1 MISAT
6 LDTNIL
12 ASGARKLGDPSS
24 IPGQVLDRW
33 IEGEF
38 ILVCSA
44 PIIEELTRTLNKPY
58 FRRFLTEDQ
67 IENVIQML
75 LDEAVIAE
83 LSVDVHGIASHPAD
97 DLILSTAV
105 SVGADFLVMG
115 DQALLRLV
123 EYQGV
128 KIVTPREFLSVLE
141 RQEPADE

>member
-6 LDTNIL
+6 LDTNIP

-24 IPGQVLDRW
+24 SPGQVLDRW

-38 ILVCSA
+38 ILMCSA
-44 PIIEELTRTLNKPY
+44 PIIDELTRTLNKPY
-58 FRRFLTEDQ
+58 FRRFLTEEQ
-67 IENVIQML
+67 IENLIQML
-75 LDEAVIAE
+75 LDEAVMVE

-105 SVGADFLVMG
+105 NAGTDFLVTG

-123 EYQGV
+123 EYQDV
-128 KIVTPREFLSVLE
+128 KIVTPREFLSILE
-141 RQEPADE
+141 QQESADE